1 MPGPV
6 LQRAACSIRAKDS
19 ATLRHSSRSLSTP
32 SGHPLDLS
40 SGTLR
45 VGLARL
51 MRWGFRE
58 MRMAATS
65 DRLLTWAPRVLGI
78 LVALFLGLFAFD
90 AARGQNP
97 VFDAAFEFVAHAI
110 PAAFVLAL
118 VAAAWHRRWIG
129 AVGFTAAALA
139 YAVVMSRG
147 RVDWILV
154 ISGPLLIVG
163 VLFLWSWI
171 HGRGVHTS

>member
-1 MPGPV
+1 MP
-6 LQRAACSIRAKDS
+6 
-19 ATLRHSSRSLSTP
+19 
-32 SGHPLDLS
+32 
-40 SGTLR
+40 
-45 VGLARL
+45 
-51 MRWGFRE
+51 
-58 MRMAATS
+58 ATS

-139 YAVVMSRG
+139 SAVMMSRG
-147 RVDWILV
+147 RVDWIPV
-154 ISGPLLIVG
+154 ISGPLMIVG